1 MFKLSDLTTAATS
14 AGMVGSVAS
23 AWGGRFRSR
32 RVWEVIGPMETR
44 RISCGRLCAAASS
57 NARRF
62 VAVDELVKV
71 IADGQRL
78 RSEKRWRMETME
90 SEGMRV
96 R

>member
-14 AGMVGSVAS
+14 AGMVGSAAS
-23 AWGGRFRSR
+23 AWDGRFRSR
-32 RVWEVIGPMETR
+32 RVWEVMGPMEMR
-44 RISCGRLCAAASS
+44 RISCGRLCSVASS

-71 IADGQRL
+71 IADGQKSRE
-78 RSEKRWRMETME
+78 EKRWRMAVME
-90 SEGMRV
+90 SEGTRV